1 MANSQF
7 PERKLSS
14 ICQRL
19 LEAKT
24 ISHAGSSVLTCSLV
38 TQYQTFFLTRTR
50 DQIQLIGIRCL
61 SYGSPPNSTRH
72 LFPRL
77 HIMDWCRCT
86 ILLSPPNLPYLLLI
100 PFRIEKKRP
109 FFPSDHQPD
118 FQALKQLDQRCE
130 AADPPIAPHICSTA
144 LLLVFSAGLHHLLL
158 CSTTCIIPS
167 IPVMNAPVHCMP
179 VTVSGFL
186 GGKLQTSPFL
196 ERFSRVAFLETTG
209 HNPSSLLLSGCSLT
223 LPSQI
228 HRILVPCSLSV
239 FTSCSAS
246 SSN

>member
-1 MANSQF
+1 MHHTAFPAQF
-7 PERKLSS
+7 AILASHPLSHRKKEALFSIGSPTGLSS
-14 ICQRL
+14 T
-19 LEAKT
+19 EAAVSK
-24 ISHAGSSVLTCSLV
+24 G
-38 TQYQTFFLTRTR
+38 
-50 DQIQLIGIRCL
+50 
-61 SYGSPPNSTRH
+61 
-72 LFPRL
+72 
-77 HIMDWCRCT
+77 
-86 ILLSPPNLPYLLLI
+86 
-100 PFRIEKKRP
+100 
-109 FFPSDHQPD
+109 
-118 FQALKQLDQRCE
+118 LDQRCE
-130 AADPPIAPHICSTA
+130 AADPPIASHICSTA

-223 LPSQI
+223 LPSQR
-228 HRILVPCSLSV
+228 HRILVPCALSV